1 MNKETYERTKLELLE
16 FECED
21 VLTDSNPDVT
31 AQPPPLYQSTVK
43 REIIG

>member
-21 VLTDSNPDVT
+21 VLTDSNP
-31 AQPPPLYQSTVK
+31 
-43 REIIG
+43 EIGRAHV